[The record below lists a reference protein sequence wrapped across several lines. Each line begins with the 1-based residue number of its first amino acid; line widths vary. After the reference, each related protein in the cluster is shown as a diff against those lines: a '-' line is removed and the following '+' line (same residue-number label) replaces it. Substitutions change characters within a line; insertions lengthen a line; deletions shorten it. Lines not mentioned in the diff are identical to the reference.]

1 MKKIADTA
9 YLVAMYRALE
19 TERPDSLFKDKYA
32 SLLAGSKGA
41 MLVEILGEKQKI
53 TNAIALRT
61 RLIDEQIEKLVK
73 SQNID
78 TVLNL
83 AAGLDTRPYRL
94 SLPNSLHWIEVDFPD
109 IIVEKEQKLQN
120 VIPVCSLE
128 RIQLDISDTCLRK
141 NLFAEISKKAKQV
154 LVISEGFLSYLP
166 EIEVA
171 AIASDIKSQSKLIWW
186 LFELESSETLENYD
200 NIYPRKIFDQ
210 YFANGNKT
218 LLFAPQEGAN
228 FFQKYGWEITDS
240 ISAWKESRRLKRDI
254 RITRLLEPLM
264 NFFAK
269 ANWEKFQQQGTI
281 ILLEQKNNSSFVIRH
296 S

>member
-1 MKKIADTA
+1 MKNIADTA

-32 SLLAGSKGA
+32 NLLAGSKGA

-94 SLPNSLHWIEVDFPD
+94 ALPNSLHWIEVDFPD
-109 IIVEKEQKLQN
+109 IIVEKEQKLQA

-128 RIQLDISDTCLRK
+128 RIKLDITDTYLRK

-186 LFELESSETLENYD
+186 LFELESAETLENYD

-210 YFANGNKT
+210 YFANGKKT

-228 FFQKYGWEITDS
+228 FFQKYGWEIADS
-240 ISAWKESRRLKRDI
+240 ISAWKESRRLERDV
-254 RITRLLEPLM
+254 RITRLLEPFM
-264 NFFAK
+264 SCFAK
-269 ANWEKFQQQGTI
+269 ANWEKIQQQGNI
-281 ILLEQKNNSSFVIRH
+281 ILLEQNNNS
-296 S
+296 

>member
-1 MKKIADTA
+1 MKNIADTA

-32 SLLAGSKGA
+32 ALLAGSKGA
-41 MLVEILGEKQKI
+41 MLVEILGEKEKI

-61 RLIDEQIEKLVK
+61 RLIDEQIEKLVQ
-73 SQNID
+73 SQKID

-94 SLPNSLHWIEVDFPD
+94 DLPNSLHWIEVDFPD

-120 VIPVCSLE
+120 IIPVCSLE
-128 RIQLDISDTCLRK
+128 RIKLDITDTHLRK
-141 NLFAEISKKAKQV
+141 NLFSDISKNAKQV

-171 AIASDIKSQSKLIWW
+171 AIASDIKSQSKFIWW
-186 LFELESSETLENYD
+186 LFELESAETLENYD
-200 NIYPRKIFDQ
+200 NIYTRKIFDQ
-210 YFANGNKT
+210 YFASGNRT
-218 LLFAPQEGAN
+218 LLFAPKQGAN
-228 FFQKYGWEITDS
+228 FFKQYGWQVTES

-254 RITRLLEPLM
+254 KITRLLEPLM
-264 NFFAK
+264 NLFAK
-269 ANWEKFQQQGTI
+269 ANWEKLQQQGSI
-281 ILLEQKNNSSFVIRH
+281 ILLRNSKV
-296 S
+296 

>member
-1 MKKIADTA
+1 MKNIADTA

-19 TERPDSLFKDKYA
+19 TERPDALFKDDYA
-32 SLLAGSKGA
+32 GLLAGGKGA

-61 RLIDEQIEKLVK
+61 HLIDEQIEKLVK

-109 IIVEKEQKLQN
+109 IIVEKEPKLQN

-128 RIQLDISDTCLRK
+128 RIKLDITDSCLRK
-141 NLFAEISKKAKQV
+141 NLFSDISKNAKQV
-154 LVISEGFLSYLP
+154 LVISEGLLSYLS
-166 EIEVA
+166 ENQVA
-171 AIASDIKSQSKLIWW
+171 AIALDIKSQSKLIWW

-200 NIYPRKIFDQ
+200 NIYTRKIFDQ
-210 YFANGNKT
+210 YFAGGNKT
-218 LLFAPQEGAN
+218 LLFAPQEGTN
-228 FFQKYGWEITDS
+228 FFQKYGWQVAES
-240 ISAWKESRRLKRDI
+240 VSAWKELRRLKRDI
-254 RITRLLEPLM
+254 KLTRLLEPLM
-264 NFFAK
+264 RCFAK
-269 ANWEKFQQQGTI
+269 ANWEKFQQQGSI
-281 ILLEQKNNSSFVIRH
+281 VLLRNS
-296 S
+296 